1 MTASQVKQY
10 QAKKISCWSNSWGKK
25 LMVRTRPWLLLAVCE
40 TRLEEQRPSLVSR
53 PRYASSCRAVVL
65 NFTLFCINWLY
76 TENQTWMFTSSW
88 SERGFDV
95 TSEELLHCLTELV
108 SGKRPCWAECRG
120 GSPHVPPANASKFMV
135 CCRRVRVSEPY
146 VLTTWMDVV
155 VAGCF
160 GI

>member
-25 LMVRTRPWLLLAVCE
+25 LMVRRRPWLLLAVCE

-120 GSPHVPPANASKFMV
+120 GLLMCLLLTPPNLWFAVGESEL
-135 CCRRVRVSEPY
+135 VSLMFWLREW
-146 VLTTWMDVV
+146 T
-155 VAGCF
+155 
-160 GI
+160 